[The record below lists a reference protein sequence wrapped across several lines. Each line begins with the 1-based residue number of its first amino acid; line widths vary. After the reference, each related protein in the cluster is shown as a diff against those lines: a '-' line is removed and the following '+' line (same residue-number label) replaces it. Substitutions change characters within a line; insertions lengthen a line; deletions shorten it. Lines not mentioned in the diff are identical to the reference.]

1 MMSKSKYV
9 LLLWICN
16 ATTFACLAQQKKS
29 DNPWGFQSV
38 LNVGLLEGQ
47 TGSAFQLQTI
57 NGAQYKSWFAG
68 VGLGLDYYR
77 FRTIPLFLDIRKEFG
92 SGSSRVF
99 LYADAGISFSW
110 VTDQQKLGYTDD
122 HFSNGFYSDMGLG
135 YKAIVGKRNAVLI
148 SVGYSH
154 KKSTESYATYYFYPQ
169 GYPPGPMGSVPKEQI
184 NYSLNR
190 LSIKMG
196 WMF

>member
-1 MMSKSKYV
+1 MMSKSKFI

-16 ATTFACLAQQKKS
+16 AMTFVCLAQQKKS

-47 TGSAFQLQTI
+47 TGSAFQLQAI
-57 NGAQYKSWFAG
+57 NGAHYKSWFAG
-68 VGLGLDYYR
+68 IGLGLDYYR

-92 SGSSRVF
+92 NGSNRVF
-99 LYADAGISFSW
+99 IYADAGVSFSW
-110 VTDQQKLGYTDD
+110 VTDQQKLGYPED
-122 HFSNGFYSDMGLG
+122 HFSNGFYNDLGLG
-135 YKAIVGKRNAVLI
+135 YKAMVGKRNAVLI
-148 SVGYSH
+148 SLGYSY
-154 KKSTESYATYYFYPQ
+154 KKLTETYPAYGY
-169 GYPPGPMGSVPKEQI
+169 GYDYPPGPPTTDQI